1 VGQADATGH
10 NSEYLDESQ
19 MANSKTGKPS
29 ELDFIIGIGRIDKVG
44 HENAR
49 YINTPK
55 NKLRG
60 DANSIEAMR
69 HLRGRQVNLKP
80 MLSIY
85 EDM

>member
-1 VGQADATGH
+1 
-10 NSEYLDESQ
+10 

-29 ELDFIIGIGRIDKVG
+29 ELDFIIGIGRIEKVG
-44 HENAR
+44 YEDIR
-49 YINTPK
+49 YISIPK

-60 DANSIEAMR
+60 DANTIEGMR
-69 HLRGRQVNLKP
+69 HMKGKEVILRP